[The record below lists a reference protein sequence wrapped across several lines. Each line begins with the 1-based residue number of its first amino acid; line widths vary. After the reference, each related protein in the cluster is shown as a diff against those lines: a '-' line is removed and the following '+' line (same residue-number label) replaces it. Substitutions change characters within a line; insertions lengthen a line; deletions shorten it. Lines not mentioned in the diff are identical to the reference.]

1 VSDKKC
7 RRVAV
12 VAARA
17 PWVGLGLGLALGL
30 GGAPAARAAEPPSPA
45 AKAKVAKTWDEL
57 VATVPAA
64 VEERALLDALIA
76 DCDKAEPG
84 APVFACRDAQAKAL
98 GTVVL
103 LADRPYKAIVS
114 GKTDVEV
121 TVDGSLARKGFM
133 GGPFFTVGAP
143 KTLLGPDPAAGVGLS
158 APGLVALKTKL
169 KAKTPADAERWA
181 AGGLQVDLV
190 VLPTKAWGV
199 AHGGSWFSGAEV
211 AVLGWRAFDRTTGA
225 VAGAKPSAKPGA
237 VVETPTVK
245 AAALAAE
252 CAKAADAGDADG
264 ARRACDAAAALDTSA
279 AGLADARAKVA
290 KLGVAA
296 EAKLCVW
303 ASTRDDA
310 WFAWQKCSAVL
321 AADPD
326 NAEAKAA
333 IAAIPKK
340 ARTPDEVKAVMKKAM
355 GPISKCG
362 LAGSGKMTLVF
373 RVRGDGVPQEV
384 AVKPPADETAA
395 GKCVIDAMKKVKF
408 PSFGAAASE
417 PVTWP
422 FELF

>member
-1 VSDKKC
+1 M
-7 RRVAV
+7 AV
-12 VAARA
+12 RPMAFG
-17 PWVGLGLGLALGL
+17 VGLGALALAL
-30 GGAPAARAAEPPSPA
+30 SAAPAARAADAAAA
-45 AKAKVAKTWDEL
+45 AKAKAAKTWDEL
-57 VATVPAA
+57 VAAA
-64 VEERALLDALIA
+64 VPGADERTVLDAIIA

-98 GTVVL
+98 GTVLL
-103 LADRPYKAIVS
+103 LADRPYAATAS
-114 GKTDVEV
+114 GKADVDL
-121 TVDGSLARKGFM
+121 TVDGSLARKGFL

-143 KTLLGPDPAAGVGLS
+143 KTLLGPDPGAGVGLS
-158 APGLVALKTKL
+158 APGLVALKAKV
-169 KAKTPADAERWA
+169 KAKSPADAERWV

-190 VLPTKAWGV
+190 VVPVKAWGV

-225 VAGAKPSAKPGA
+225 VAGGKPAAKPGT

-264 ARRACDAAAALDTSA
+264 ARRACGAAAALDPAA
-279 AGLADARAKVA
+279 AGLADARAKVS

-333 IAAIPKK
+333 IVAIPKK
-340 ARTPDEVKAVMKKAM
+340 ALTPDEVKAVMKKAM

-362 LAGSGKMTLVF
+362 AAGSGKMTLVF
-373 RVRGDGVPQEV
+373 RIRGDGVPQDV

-395 GKCVIDAMKKVKF
+395 GRCVVDAMKKVKF